1 MMAPAAFFNI
11 STDQYQSYCFLSCHR
26 PTFKAF
32 KQDAKDLVQFSH
44 IIEERTR
51 DQEEDNELF
60 LLLEVHFGTKN

>member
-1 MMAPAAFFNI
+1 M
-11 STDQYQSYCFLSCHR
+11 SD
-26 PTFKAF
+26 F